1 MAKIMTEKELIVLAY
16 KEGKKDLAQRLLDEI
31 NQIDIYGTDEYEH
44 GANWAIGKVIDIIQQ
59 LERGSDAREND

>member
-1 MAKIMTEKELIVLAY
+1 MTEKELIVLAY

-44 GANWAIGKVIDIIQQ
+44 GANWAICEVIDIIRR
-59 LERGSDAREND
+59 LIGDNHGRE

>member
-1 MAKIMTEKELIVLAY
+1 MTKLMTEKEWIVLAY

-44 GANWAIGKVIDIIQQ
+44 GANWAICEVIDIIRR
-59 LERGSDAREND
+59 LAGASDGRE